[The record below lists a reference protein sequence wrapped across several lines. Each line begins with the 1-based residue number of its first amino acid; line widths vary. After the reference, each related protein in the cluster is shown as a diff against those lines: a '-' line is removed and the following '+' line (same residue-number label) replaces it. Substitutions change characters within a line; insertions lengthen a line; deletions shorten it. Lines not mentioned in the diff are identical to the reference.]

1 MRLLQA
7 VAAVLAA
14 ASIGSVALA
23 QTAQSIPDVSPEA
36 PAVSQAGA
44 REVST
49 GDADEDAVLAT
60 VADVQA
66 HGIVAV
72 KDHEAALRKVVGD
85 MPQPFVRE
93 RQEGGVM
100 TYRADSAEGCLAETA
115 RLRAVAGQASVDLV
129 CRGNPYPTAA
139 FYLGSYFNE
148 TDQPN
153 AAIEVL
159 KLGLVAAPDSPLL
172 LTERN
177 AAFNAL
183 HHWDDTLSGADR
195 GLAIANLLPRDRA
208 RLLRN
213 RGYALTELRRL
224 DDAQQAYEASL
235 QLEPDSAL
243 AKNELAYIA
252 RLKNGGTAAATKI
265 FMPYRQP
272 P

>member
-1 MRLLQA
+1 
-7 VAAVLAA
+7 
-14 ASIGSVALA
+14 
-23 QTAQSIPDVSPEA
+23 
-36 PAVSQAGA
+36 
-44 REVST
+44 
-49 GDADEDAVLAT
+49 
-60 VADVQA
+60 
-66 HGIVAV
+66 
-72 KDHEAALRKVVGD
+72 
-85 MPQPFVRE
+85 
-93 RQEGGVM
+93 M

-115 RLRAVAGQASVDLV
+115 RLRAAAGQATIDLV

-148 TDQPN
+148 TAQPN

-159 KLGLVAAPDSPLL
+159 NLGLVAAPDSPLL

-252 RLKNGGTAAATKI
+252 RLKNGGTGAPTKI